1 MKRDVTNLILRL
13 VEEGQLDR
21 DNLIQLCLSYMSERD
36 VAEMAEL
43 NGLLEDYYDQNIDE
57 DEEYFIE
64 YDDED

>member
-13 VEEGQLDR
+13 VEEGQIDR

-43 NGLLEDYYDQNIDE
+43 NGLLEDYYEQNIA
-57 DEEYFIE
+57 DEEEYYIE

>member
-43 NGLLEDYYDQNIDE
+43 NGLLEDYYDQSIDE
-57 DEEYFIE
+57 DEYFIE